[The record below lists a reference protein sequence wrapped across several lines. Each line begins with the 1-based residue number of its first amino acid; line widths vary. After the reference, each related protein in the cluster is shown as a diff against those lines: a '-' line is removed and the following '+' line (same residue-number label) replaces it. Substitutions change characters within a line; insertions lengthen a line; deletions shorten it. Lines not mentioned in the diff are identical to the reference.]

1 MRREGPPSAPLRAGD
16 QHGVDR
22 VGDPGLCRR
31 AHRLRRLLPHPGD
44 VPIAHSRRLLQGF
57 TAPHRA
63 EGRLSRDGRPPA
75 SRFLWSVDNA
85 TKVATAKNYEP
96 LKRPR
101 RQDWDGELIE
111 NGAFYLFTKS
121 NWEQHKCRLGGKSV
135 LYEME
140 EHTFTELDSLVDWKV
155 VSHMAADYGYF
166 PAGAK
171 PPRPFGAGA
180 SCGAA
185 GVGIL

>member
-1 MRREGPPSAPLRAGD
+1 M
-16 QHGVDR
+16 
-22 VGDPGLCRR
+22 
-31 AHRLRRLLPHPGD
+31 
-44 VPIAHSRRLLQGF
+44 
-57 TAPHRA
+57 
-63 EGRLSRDGRPPA
+63 
-75 SRFLWSVDNA
+75 
-85 TKVATAKNYEP
+85 
-96 LKRPR
+96 KRPR

-171 PPRPFGAGA
+171 PPDPSEPAPLVAQPAWGFFVTGALAGTL
-180 SCGAA
+180 AA
-185 GVGIL
+185 LLLLKK